1 MLVEFEQS
9 GGIGVLRLRRPES
22 ANALNGEILRQIHK
36 LQLSLRRDRRV
47 RVVITIGEGKGFC
60 AGSDLREQGKLTP
73 LQAEKSQLLEAKVC
87 REFLRLPQPT
97 IAGVHGYAL
106 GGGLCLAMHHDFQ
119 IVAADARL
127 GLPEVKLGWNPTF
140 GIERLCHLVGL
151 GVANRWLML
160 GAEISATEAVSQGC
174 ITQVVPAGEDVLA
187 TCGRFAE
194 TLLEIPAGGLA
205 AIKQS
210 LWATHGSQLIRGD
223 RRDARLYRKCLVSAE
238 ARASTGKYNKGGK

>member
-22 ANALNGEILRQIHK
+22 ANALNGELLRQIYK

-47 RVVITIGEGKGFC
+47 RVVITVGEGKGFC
-60 AGSDLREQGKLTP
+60 AGSDLREQAKFSP

-106 GGGLCLAMHHDFQ
+106 GGGLCLAISHDFQ
-119 IVAADARL
+119 VVAADARL

-140 GIERLCHLVGL
+140 GIQRLRHLVGA
-151 GVANRWLML
+151 VTANRWLML
-160 GAEISATEAVSQGC
+160 GEEIAPAEAASQGC
-174 ITQVVPAGEDVLA
+174 ITQVIPTGEDVLEA
-187 TCGRFAE
+187 CRRLAQKF
-194 TLLEIPAGGLA
+194 LEIPPAGLA

-210 LWATHGSQLIRGD
+210 LWAAEGGQLVRAD
-223 RRDARLYRKCLVSAE
+223 RRDARLYKQCLASSE
-238 ARASTGKYNKGGK
+238 AQASTRNYEKPRK